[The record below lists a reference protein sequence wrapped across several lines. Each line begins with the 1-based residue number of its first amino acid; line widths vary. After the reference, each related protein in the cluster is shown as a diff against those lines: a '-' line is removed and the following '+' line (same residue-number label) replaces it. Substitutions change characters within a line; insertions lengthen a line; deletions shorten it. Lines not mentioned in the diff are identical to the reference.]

1 MTAILKRI
9 GFVVFATVVGALGLT
24 AIAFAFVNMKA
35 VLLGGASIGLDSAA
49 VFGIGWGGAA
59 MAICG
64 ALMGKENA
72 EEQGKSQPR
81 SAKAAGWIV
90 AVILALLCLSVLF
103 AR

>member
-9 GFVVFATVVGALGLT
+9 GFIVFATVVGALGMT

-35 VLLGGASIGLDSAA
+35 VLLGGAPMGLGSAA
-49 VFGIGWGGAA
+49 VFGIGWGGAV

-72 EEQGKSQPR
+72 EETGKSLPR
-81 SAKAAGWIV
+81 SANAAGWIV